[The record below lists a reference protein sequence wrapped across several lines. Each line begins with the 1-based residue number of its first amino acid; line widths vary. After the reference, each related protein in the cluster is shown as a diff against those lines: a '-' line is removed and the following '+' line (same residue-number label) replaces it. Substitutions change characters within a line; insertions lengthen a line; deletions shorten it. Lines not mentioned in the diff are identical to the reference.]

1 MRIAGIQKLSL
12 LDYPGQLACT
22 IFTSGCNFACPFCH
36 NPSLVLPELFPP
48 PISVSEVLA
57 FLEDRRSVLDAVCIT
72 GGEPLLQPDLAPFLQ
87 SVKNL
92 GYLIKVDHNAS
103 MPDRLAALIEKGLVD
118 YVAIDIKNEPNSYAE
133 TVGLESFD
141 PAVILRCLDLL
152 RETNTPF
159 ECRTTVVKEFHDS
172 TKLHQLAAWI
182 YPCERYFLQKFSTNN
197 DILSSKTLTAYSD
210 EEMDKLLSVV
220 SEILLFASKRG

>member
-1 MRIAGIQKLSL
+1 M
-12 LDYPGQLACT
+12 
-22 IFTSGCNFACPFCH
+22 
-36 NPSLVLPELFPP
+36 
-48 PISVSEVLA
+48 
-57 FLEDRRSVLDAVCIT
+57 DAVCIT

-172 TKLHQLAAWI
+172 TNYSTGGLI
-182 YPCERYFLQKFSTNN
+182 YPCELFLAKFSTNN

-220 SEILLFASKRG
+220 SEILLSPRKEVKFNIIQNPLKAAISGTSII

>member
-152 RETNTPF
+152 RETNT
-159 ECRTTVVKEFHDS
+159 
-172 TKLHQLAAWI
+172 
-182 YPCERYFLQKFSTNN
+182 
-197 DILSSKTLTAYSD
+197 LSNVAQSRQR
-210 EEMDKLLSVV
+210 V
-220 SEILLFASKRG
+220 SRLY